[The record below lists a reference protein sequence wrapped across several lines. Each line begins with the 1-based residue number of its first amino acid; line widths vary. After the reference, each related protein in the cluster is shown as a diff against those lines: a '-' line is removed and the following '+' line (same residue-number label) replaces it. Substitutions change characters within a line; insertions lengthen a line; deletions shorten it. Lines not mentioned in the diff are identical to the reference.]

1 MFDSFPAFSAIKT
14 SCPIEISF
22 FTVSGEAETLVS
34 PLVSSLGMPICI
46 QKSPTVLKLVN
57 NYIYIEHA

>member
-1 MFDSFPAFSAIKT
+1 MFESFPASSAMKT

-22 FTVSGEAETLVS
+22 FTVSGEAETRVS
-34 PLVSSLGMPICI
+34 PFVSSLGMPICI

-57 NYIYIEHA
+57 NKTYKEHA